1 MSDDQAQEQQQ
12 SISSSPPAFTD
23 ESVIKLNDQEYR
35 YGDLNDNA
43 KQLIGALQAS
53 EQQMQNVRN
62 QLGLIDIGRR
72 ALAAQLRV
80 AIENP
85 EALEQPEAGTS

>member
-1 MSDDQAQEQQQ
+1 MTDEQQPNPQ
-12 SISSSPPAFTD
+12 QQPNAAPAGFND
-23 ESVIKLNDQEYR
+23 DSVIKLNENEYR
-35 YGDLNDNA
+35 YGDLSEQA
-43 KQLIGALQAS
+43 KQLLNALQAA

-62 QLGLIDIGRR
+62 QLGLMDVGRR

-85 EALEQPEAGTS
+85 EALQQGEPQA